1 MPAPIT
7 NTDAIAPGEL
17 PAWVQAMRPVDA
29 GLPQALGSLSADKTL
44 ETRGALAGL
53 QGVLPAAPNYAPSGK
68 PKAHSIRL
76 QASEEQLSHAAL
88 LEQILS
94 AETSPVPIGSF
105 AGVGTSRALRWVL
118 AAILFAVLTLV
129 LGMGIMVFPLPD
141 SVNVPLAEGGAV
153 NIIQSIPEN
162 MPVLAIFDY
171 EASRAGEVESVA
183 VPIFDQ
189 LLMKHT
195 RLTFISTTEM
205 GALLAERLI
214 TNDHLSGH
222 QEVEYVN
229 LGYLPGAQ
237 LGIRAFADNPSAAAP
252 YAFIQNQTFDYT
264 PVTAWDKPALQGVT
278 SLPQF
283 AVILLLTDDADS
295 ARAWIEQTQSARGTP
310 SIPLVAVSSAQA
322 EPMLQ
327 PYFASGQIN
336 GMISGL
342 YGGAVFERRNGEKP
356 GTAIAAWNAYSAG
369 ILLAIILIVGGGL
382 LNLVLGLRDRAAA
395 RETK

>member
-1 MPAPIT
+1 
-7 NTDAIAPGEL
+7 
-17 PAWVQAMRPVDA
+17 
-29 GLPQALGSLSADKTL
+29 LGSLSADKTL

-53 QGVLPAAPNYAPSGK
+53 QGVLPAAPNYAPSSK

-105 AGVGTSRALRWVL
+105 SGVGPSRALRWTL
-118 AAILFAVLTLV
+118 AVILFVALTLI
-129 LGMGIMVFPLPD
+129 LGMGIMVFPLPN
-141 SVNVPLAEGGAV
+141 SINVPLEVGGAITTV
-153 NIIQSIPEN
+153 QSIPEN
-162 MPVLAIFDY
+162 MPVLAVFDY
-171 EASRAGEVESVA
+171 EPSRAGEVELVA

-195 RLTFISTTEM
+195 RLTFISTTET

-222 QEVEYVN
+222 KELEYVN

-237 LGIRAFADNPSAAAP
+237 LGIRAFADNPSTAAP
-252 YAFIQNQTFDYT
+252 YAFANNQMFDYT
-264 PVTAWDKPALQGVT
+264 PIIAWDKPALQGVT

-283 AVILLLTDDADS
+283 AAIILVTDDGDS
-295 ARAWIEQTQSARGTP
+295 ARAWIEQTQSARGNP
-310 SIPLVAVSSAQA
+310 SIPFVVISSAQA
-322 EPMLQ
+322 APMLQ

-336 GMISGL
+336 GMVSGL
-342 YGGAVFERRNGEKP
+342 YGGALLEQRNNNKP
-356 GTAIAAWNAYSAG
+356 GTAIAAWDAYSTG
-369 ILLAIILIVGGGL
+369 ILLAIILILGGAL
-382 LNLVLGLRDRAAA
+382 LNLVFGLRDRVTA
-395 RETK
+395 REAK